1 MNEVRNII
9 VGFEMGEKT
18 SQICYF
24 DRTEG
29 EPVSL
34 SVIAG
39 QSQYAF
45 PTCISKK
52 RGEAVYHYGVEA
64 EYFAAHQ
71 DEILIDRL
79 LERCLLEEPVQVEDQ
94 MVKPSSLAAI
104 FLGQALGMLG
114 ANKQTKNISGIM
126 VTVPRLTRPLVEN
139 LREAFQILQFPAGRC
154 FLQTYDESFY
164 YYTISQ
170 KPEFWS
176 RKVGLFTFEGDEV
189 AFRCLDVNRQVRPAE
204 AFVKAG
210 KRAGLS
216 LDKEQRDVDFCKM
229 IQESFGSE
237 MYSGVFLVGSGFDR
251 EWAVR
256 SVPMLC
262 KNHRHVFYGNNLY
275 CKGACYG
282 AREKV
287 EGRQVKDL
295 VYRGEDI
302 VTGMLGMEMLVSGVH
317 TYYPLVEPG
326 IHWYE
331 AKKEFEILLEDTADL
346 VFLAGEP
353 KSAQLQRYSMSLP
366 GLPHRPPKATRLR
379 ISLEFESLS
388 RIHIRVTDLGL
399 GELFPASGLEWNETL
414 VQ

>member
-9 VGFEMGEKT
+9 VGFELGERT
-18 SQICYF
+18 SQICYY
-24 DRTEG
+24 DRTEE

-34 SVIAG
+34 SVRAG

-52 RGEAVYHYGVEA
+52 PGEEIYHYGVEA

-79 LERCLLEEPVQVEDQ
+79 YERCLSREKVQVEDQ
-94 MVKPSSLAAI
+94 LTEPARLAAV

-114 ANKQTKNISGIM
+114 ANNLLKNISGIM
-126 VTVPRLTRPLVEN
+126 VTVPRLNKALVDN
-139 LREAFQILQFPAGRC
+139 LKEAFQILKFPAGRC
-154 FLQTYDESFY
+154 FLQNYDESFY

-176 RKVGLFTFEGDEV
+176 RKVGLFTLESDEA
-189 AFRCLDVNRQVRPAE
+189 AFRHLEIDRQSKPA
-204 AFVKAG
+204 AALVKAG
-210 KRAGLS
+210 KRAA
-216 LDKEQRDVDFCKM
+216 LDTSWENRDVDFCRL
-229 IQESFGSE
+229 IQESFGNDI
-237 MYSGVFLVGSGFDR
+237 YSGVFLVGDGFDK

-256 SVPMLC
+256 SIPLLC
-262 KNHRHVFYGNNLY
+262 KNQRHVFYGNNLY

-282 AREKV
+282 AKEKV
-287 EGRQVKDL
+287 EGRLVKDL
-295 VYRGEDI
+295 SYQGEDI
-302 VTGMLGMEMLVSGVH
+302 VTAMLGMEMLVSGVH
-317 TYYPLVEPG
+317 SYYPLVEPG

-331 AKKEFEILLEDTADL
+331 AKKEFEILLEDTMEL

-353 KSAQLQRYSMSLP
+353 KSPRLQRYSMALP
-366 GLPHRPPKATRLR
+366 GLPKRPPRATRLKIR
-379 ISLEFESLS
+379 LEFESLN
-388 RIHIRVTDLGL
+388 HIRIQVTDLGL
-399 GELFPASGLEWNETL
+399 GELYPASGCVWNETL